1 MRATTRPNHPCVK
14 CADRGDDHRLWWTEW
29 DGPMTRKNFEDGNP
43 IWICS
48 LCWHEE
54 PRQVRV
60 SSKMIEERKLW
71 KELFN
76 EGD

>member
-1 MRATTRPNHPCVK
+1 
-14 CADRGDDHRLWWTEW
+14 
-29 DGPMTRKNFEDGNP
+29 MTRKNFEDENP